1 MKKIVAITLAVIML
15 VMTFAFAGCGDKKA
29 EPKLMM
35 LEEPYSSEQY
45 GIGFK
50 KGNTELRDAVQAAVY
65 KLFADGKVA
74 EVAAKYADFNLDQ
87 MICLDSANAT
97 TFDVANASAE
107 FKARKTFTVGFD
119 AEYPPYGYMD
129 DSGKDYTGFDL
140 DLAALVCEIYGWELV
155 KKPIIW
161 DAKDTALDSGEIDVI
176 WNGFTM
182 TGRESEY
189 EWTDAYIDNSIV
201 IVVLDDSGIKT
212 TADLKDKVVETQ
224 TDSSAQAALD
234 EDTALTETFKE
245 YKLVK
250 DYNTAIMDLKT
261 GAADAVVI
269 DIGVAQYQIA
279 NNTAK

>member
-1 MKKIVAITLAVIML
+1 MKKIIALTLAVLML
-15 VMTFAFAGCGDKKA
+15 VMTFAFAGCGKEKT
-29 EPKLMM
+29 EPKLVM
-35 LEEPYSSEQY
+35 LEDPYSTEQY

-65 KLFADGKVA
+65 KLYADGKVA
-74 EVAAKYADFNLDQ
+74 EVASKYTDYELDK

-97 TFDVANASAE
+97 TFDAAKASAE

-176 WNGFTM
+176 WNGFTK
-182 TGRESEY
+182 TGRENDY

-201 IVVLDDSGIKT
+201 IVVLEGSGINS

-234 EDTALTETFKE
+234 EDKALTDTFKD

-250 DYNTAIMDLKT
+250 DYNTAIMDLKV
-261 GAADAVVI
+261 GAADAVVV

-279 NNTAK
+279 NNAK